1 MKYILTEYVTVAPSN
16 IDGHVGLN
24 RYIFWKIE
32 GKKSLKE
39 SGHSQLAD
47 DRGGQAQAA
56 DSF

>member
-1 MKYILTEYVTVAPSN
+1 MKYKLTEYVTVAPTN

-24 RYIFWKIE
+24 RYSE
-32 GKKSLKE
+32 RSKE
-39 SGHSQLAD
+39 RKVSRKVVIASQLAD